1 MLKRRHYRKTS
12 TSPMN
17 ELDKSEASFACK
29 LRHTA
34 KLNGWRI
41 DLGDL
46 SKTNRDP
53 RFFAHLQAIAPTR
66 GKTTGLRVFLDF
78 LRDRADMIFS
88 FGYHTHDSRQSQRG
102 FFDETFIHP
111 RRGIV
116 LFVETKKVGS
126 YPTIEQRLWYAA
138 AKCVEDNANGA
149 VLVRIWRPTD
159 WPEIVE
165 VLGGIDPYSL

>member
-1 MLKRRHYRKTS
+1 MPNKPRYRRTA

-17 ELDKSEASFACK
+17 ETDKSEASFACK

-41 DLGDL
+41 DVGDL

-53 RFFAHLQAIAPTR
+53 RFFGHLEDIAPK
-66 GKTTGLRVFLDF
+66 GKVRRFLEF
-78 LRDRADMIFS
+78 LWDRRDTMFT
-88 FGYHTHDSRQSQRG
+88 FGYHTHDSRNSQMG

-111 RRGIV
+111 RRGLL

-126 YPTIEQRLWYAA
+126 YPTVEQRLWYAA

-149 VLVRIWRPTD
+149 VLVKIWRPTD
-159 WPEIVE
+159 WPEIIE
-165 VLGGIDPYSL
+165 VLGGIDPYAA